1 MHSFDDIIGQK
12 TVVEHLKKA
21 IALRKP
27 SHAYIFCGDEG
38 SGKKLL
44 ADRFAAGLL
53 CEDPTIKNPDIK
65 ASAVTKYKKNSS
77 SDKYNLQNDATV
89 KDDLPTDTSDDDGRP
104 CGSCIACMQ
113 TSSGNHPDII
123 YVTHEKKNITVG
135 DIRTQLVR
143 DIAVKPYSGQFKIYI
158 IEDADK
164 MNEEAQNALLKTLE
178 EPPEYAVILLLAKNT
193 GAFLQTILSRCVML
207 RFVPLDNGIIKD
219 YLIKRLEIPDYFAKL
234 CAAFSNGSIG
244 RAIRYAS
251 SEQFSTARERTLR
264 IVKSI
269 DKMSQ
274 ADIAN
279 ELTQLNPS
287 KAGEGALPF
296 DDYLDLFG
304 IWFHDVL
311 IFKATADPNK
321 VVFLNEISDI
331 RSQASSMSYEQVSG
345 IIEAIDRTRQ
355 RLNANVYFDVAV
367 ELLLIKLKGK

>member
-12 TVVEHLKKA
+12 TIVDHLKKA
-21 IALRKP
+21 IADNRP
-27 SHAYIFCGDEG
+27 SHAYIFCGEEG

-44 ADRFAAGLL
+44 ANRFAAGLM
-53 CEDPTIKNPDIK
+53 CDGAPDE
-65 ASAVTKYKKNSS
+65 
-77 SDKYNLQNDATV
+77 
-89 KDDLPTDTSDDDGRP
+89 RP
-104 CGSCIACMQ
+104 CGSCIPCIQ

-135 DIRTQLVR
+135 DIRTQVVQ
-143 DIAVKPYSGQFKIYI
+143 DVAIKPYSGRFKVYI
-158 IEDADK
+158 IDDADR

-193 GAFLQTILSRCVML
+193 GSFLQTILSRCVML
-207 RFVPLDNGIIKD
+207 RFIPLDNNTIKD

-244 RAIRYAS
+244 KAVKYAS
-251 SEQFSTARERTLR
+251 SDQFSSARERALR
-264 IVKSI
+264 IVKNI
-269 DKMSQ
+269 GRMSQ
-274 ADIAN
+274 ADIVA
-279 ELTQLNPS
+279 ELAQLNPS
-287 KAGEGALPF
+287 KAGDDALPF
-296 DDYLDLFG
+296 EDYLDLFG

-311 IFKATADPNK
+311 IFKATSDANR

-331 RSQASSMSYEQVSG
+331 RSQASAMSYEQLSG
-345 IIEAIDRTRQ
+345 IIEAIERTRQ

>member
-1 MHSFDDIIGQK
+1 MHGFEDILGQETVIG
-12 TVVEHLKKA
+12 HLKAA
-21 IALRKP
+21 IAGGRP

-44 ADRFAAGLL
+44 AERFAAGLL
-53 CEDPTIKNPDIK
+53 CEGAGD
-65 ASAVTKYKKNSS
+65 V
-77 SDKYNLQNDATV
+77 
-89 KDDLPTDTSDDDGRP
+89 RP

-113 TSSGNHPDII
+113 TGSGNHPDII

-135 DIRTQLVR
+135 DIRNQVVG
-143 DIAVKPYSGQFKIYI
+143 DIQIKPYSGPFKIYI

-178 EPPEYAVILLLAKNT
+178 EPPEYAVILLLARTT
-193 GAFLQTILSRCVML
+193 GAFLQTILSRCVIL

-219 YLIKRLEIPDYFAKL
+219 YLIRKLEVPDYFAKL

-244 RAIRYAS
+244 RAVKYAS
-251 SEQFSTARERTLR
+251 SEQFSQAREQVIRL
-264 IVKSI
+264 VKNI

-274 ADIAN
+274 ADIAD
-279 ELTQLNPS
+279 ELTRLNPA

-296 DDYLDLFG
+296 DDYLDLIG
-304 IWFHDVL
+304 IWYHDVL

-321 VVFLNEISDI
+321 VIFLSEISEI
-331 RSQASSMSYEQVSG
+331 RNQAASMSYDQVSG

-367 ELLLIKLKGK
+367 ELLLVKLKGK

>member
-12 TVVEHLKKA
+12 TVVDHLKKA

-53 CEDPTIKNPDIK
+53 CDGAPQKDQKFRIFGTG
-65 ASAVTKYKKNSS
+65 KNSNEADNNQNS
-77 SDKYNLQNDATV
+77 SE
-89 KDDLPTDTSDDDGRP
+89 DDDGRP
-104 CGSCIACMQ
+104 CGQCSACMQ
-113 TSSGNHPDII
+113 TGSGNHPDII

-135 DIRTQLVR
+135 DIRTQLVK

-178 EPPEYAVILLLAKNT
+178 EPPEYAVILLLARNT

-207 RFVPLDNGIIKD
+207 RFVPLDNDTIKG

-244 RAIRYAS
+244 RAVKYAS
-251 SEQFSTARERTLR
+251 SEQFSVARERTLR
-264 IVKSI
+264 IVKNI
-269 DKMSQ
+269 DQMTQ
-274 ADIAN
+274 ADLAAEIV
-279 ELTQLNPS
+279 QLNPAKNDES
-287 KAGEGALPF
+287 SLSF

-311 IFKATADPNK
+311 IFKATADANK

-331 RSQASSMSYEQVSG
+331 RSQASKMSYEQLSG

-367 ELLLIKLKGK
+367 ELLLIKLRGK

>member
-1 MHSFDDIIGQK
+1 MHGFDDILGQK
-12 TVVEHLKKA
+12 TIVEHLKTA
-21 IALRKP
+21 IAQNRP

-44 ADRFAAGLL
+44 ANRFAAGLL
-53 CEDPTIKNPDIK
+53 C
-65 ASAVTKYKKNSS
+65 
-77 SDKYNLQNDATV
+77 
-89 KDDLPTDTSDDDGRP
+89 DGPVDERP
-104 CGSCIACMQ
+104 CGSCIPCIQ

-123 YVTHEKKNITVG
+123 FVTHEKKNITVG
-135 DIRTQLVR
+135 DIRTQVVQ
-143 DIAVKPYSGQFKIYI
+143 DIAIKPYSGQFKIYI
-158 IEDADK
+158 IDDADR

-193 GAFLQTILSRCVML
+193 GSFLQTILSRCVML
-207 RFVPLDNGIIKD
+207 RLIPLDNDIIKD
-219 YLIKRLEIPDYFAKL
+219 YLIKRLEIPDYYAKL
-234 CAAFSNGSIG
+234 CAAFSNGCIG

-251 SEQFSTARERTLR
+251 SDQFSAAKDRALR
-264 IVKSI
+264 IVKNI
-269 DKMSQ
+269 NRMSQ
-274 ADIAN
+274 SDIAN

-287 KAGEGALPF
+287 KAGEDALPF

-311 IFKATADPNK
+311 IFKATADANK
-321 VVFLNEISDI
+321 VIFLSEISDI
-331 RSQASSMSYEQVSG
+331 RAQAAAMSYETLSG

>member
-12 TVVEHLKKA
+12 TVVEHLKKV

-53 CEDPTIKNPDIK
+53 CEGAPNDRKRAKGTAADQTEDSGADRNSMQDN
-65 ASAVTKYKKNSS
+65 SA
-77 SDKYNLQNDATV
+77 
-89 KDDLPTDTSDDDGRP
+89 DDDGRP

-158 IEDADK
+158 VDDADK

-178 EPPEYAVILLLAKNT
+178 EPPEYAVILLLARNT

-244 RAIRYAS
+244 RAIKYAS
-251 SEQFSTARERTLR
+251 SEQFSAARERTLR

-274 ADIAN
+274 ADIAA

-311 IFKATADPNK
+311 IFKATADANN

-331 RSQASSMSYEQVSG
+331 RSQASTMSYEQLSG